1 MLFRPE
7 LSVSTPTKNRGLTAL
22 SARTSAGNTE
32 DRKQASYDLRRSI
45 KAAKRQYKNKVE
57 EHFNNN
63 NPRSMWQGINNI
75 TGFKGNKPAT
85 VKIAASLPDE
95 LSTFY
100 ARFEA
105 GTTAHTESA
114 PMAAAEE
121 VSPLSLSVADVTRRG
136 VAPVGDVGVLTPT
149 LFPMRGF
156 NTHTFSAVFTQFC
169 TNALQQ
175 SLLGFSG
182 RSVSGSA
189 LAVAAYSPL
198 PLKHD
203 TGFECDRLMIGCS
216 ALSPASLGML
226 DLSVSSC

>member
-1 MLFRPE
+1 MNFQFNAHNLC
-7 LSVSTPTKNRGLTAL
+7 LH
-22 SARTSAGNTE
+22 SAGICPRWCSDWWE
-32 DRKQASYDLRRSI
+32 DL
-45 KAAKRQYKNKVE
+45 
-57 EHFNNN
+57 
-63 NPRSMWQGINNI
+63 
-75 TGFKGNKPAT
+75 
-85 VKIAASLPDE
+85 L
-95 LSTFY
+95 
-100 ARFEA
+100 
-105 GTTAHTESA
+105 
-114 PMAAAEE
+114 
-121 VSPLSLSVADVTRRG
+121 RG

-226 DLSVSSC
+226 DLSVSSCWGGGNLWLWLFTSPFSRYFEWAFMRLSFFK